1 MYWYKLYQI
10 NATNT
15 NTKTNTNTNTNNKMP
30 IELNYLTSDN
40 SLHTFTSNPENR
52 KSIAFSPRT
61 LKLRTAAE
69 NILRHDYDNNDVEC
83 FTYIE
88 IGVNSA
94 TDTLIYY
101 KAENLSVYAI
111 IIDIDGQLTSWSI
124 VHST

>member
-1 MYWYKLYQI
+1 
-10 NATNT
+10 
-15 NTKTNTNTNTNNKMP
+15 MP

-40 SLHTFTSNPENR
+40 SLHTFVNNLEKK

-61 LKLRTAAE
+61 HKLRTAAE
-69 NILRHDYDNNDVEC
+69 DVLRHDYDDNDVEC

-88 IGVNSA
+88 IGANSA

-111 IIDIDGQLTSWSI
+111 IVDIDGQLTSWSI